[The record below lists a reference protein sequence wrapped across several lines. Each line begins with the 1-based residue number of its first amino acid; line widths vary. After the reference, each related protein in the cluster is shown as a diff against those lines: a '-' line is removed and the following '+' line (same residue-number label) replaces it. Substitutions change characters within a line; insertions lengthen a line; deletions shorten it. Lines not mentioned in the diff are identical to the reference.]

1 MEKILIV
8 DDDECILDATTCI
21 LESHYAT
28 HGCSRGAEAITW
40 ATAHQPDLIL
50 LDVLMDEMDGYD
62 VCRELKARPETRD
75 IPVIFVSSLDSVQDE
90 THGLSLGAIDYLAK
104 PLNASIALARIANH
118 LKLKRHED
126 ELRQL
131 NHNMEELVR
140 QRTAQ
145 LSKALEAA
153 KVADRAKDE
162 FLANISHELRTPL
175 SAVIGFSSLALPF
188 STDARQREYLDKVTR
203 SGRALSAIIND
214 LLDLSKI
221 AAGCMALE
229 ITPFS
234 LRELIARSR
243 STLAYEAEAKGL
255 ELRTQ
260 IDDDVPDILLGDT
273 LRLEQILLNL
283 LSNAVKFTAAGRV
296 ALHAGV
302 HSRHAERL
310 CLAIDITDTG
320 IGLSAADIELLFKPF
335 SQTDVSI
342 NRKVGGTGLG
352 LSICKR
358 LAEMMD
364 GGISASSVEGSGT
377 TFHLKLWFGVGKP
390 EDLSSAEQNVRA
402 KELPTCYR
410 EANVLVVDD
419 QLFNREVAEGL
430 LAVVGI
436 TPRMAGNGQEALD
449 LLLAAGPAAFDL
461 ILMDIRMPVMDG
473 LSATR
478 ELRSR
483 PGFGELPIVAMT
495 AHTMPHEKAQSA
507 AAGMNDQ
514 LGKPFDDA
522 SFYRVL
528 AKWIPLAKQQAQAA
542 ASALPLS
549 APDTGLPQ
557 LPGIDTRAGLS
568 LFVGDEARYR
578 HWLTNFIDEAP
589 VLLAQIHEALAAGQ
603 AEPAGLAA
611 HTLKGRSG
619 MLGMGELHA
628 MAAKVEAAIDI
639 GEPAEALI
647 DRLEHAVGL
656 MCKEIGKA
664 FKLGENAL
672 K

>member
-8 DDDECILDATTCI
+8 DDDECILDATSCI

-28 HGCSRGAEAITW
+28 HSCSRGAEAIAW

-62 VCRELKARPETRD
+62 VCRELKNRPETRD

-145 LSKALEAA
+145 LSRALEAA
-153 KVADRAKDE
+153 KIADRAKDE

-175 SAVIGFSSLALPF
+175 SAVIGFSSLAIPF
-188 STDARQREYLDKVTR
+188 STDARQREYLEKVTR

-221 AAGCMALE
+221 AAGCMTLE
-229 ITPFS
+229 IAPFS

-243 STLAYEAEAKGL
+243 STVAYEAEAKGL
-255 ELRTQ
+255 ELSTQ
-260 IDDDVPDILLGDT
+260 IDESAPDVLIGDS

-283 LSNAVKFTAAGRV
+283 LSNAVKFTAAGRI
-296 ALHAGV
+296 ALHVGLL
-302 HSRHAERL
+302 RRQGERI
-310 CLAIDITDTG
+310 CLSIDINDTG
-320 IGLSAADIELLFKPF
+320 IGLRTEDIALLFKPF
-335 SQTDVSI
+335 SQTDASI
-342 NRKVGGTGLG
+342 TRKVGGTGLG

-358 LAEMMD
+358 LTEMMD
-364 GGISASSVEGSGT
+364 GEITASSAEGCGT
-377 TFHLKLWFGVGKP
+377 TFHIKLWFGLGKP
-390 EDLSSAEQNVRA
+390 EDLLANALNTRA
-402 KELPTCYR
+402 KELPAYYH

-436 TPRMAGNGQEALD
+436 TPRMVANGQEALN
-449 LLLAAGPAAFDL
+449 LLLEAGPAAFDL
-461 ILMDIRMPVMDG
+461 VLMDIRMPVMDG

-507 AAGMNDQ
+507 TAGMNDQ

-549 APDTGLPQ
+549 VPDTGLPT

-568 LFVGDEARYR
+568 LFVGDEVRYR

-589 VLLAQIHEALAAGQ
+589 ALLAQIRQALAAGQ
-603 AEPAGLAA
+603 IDEAGIAA

-619 MLGMGELHA
+619 MLGMGDLNT
-628 MAAKVEAAIDI
+628 MAARVEAAVDG
-639 GEPAEALI
+639 GEPAETLI
-647 DRLEHAVGL
+647 DHLERGVGL

-664 FKLGENAL
+664 FKLGENL
-672 K
+672 PK

>member
-28 HGCSRGAEAITW
+28 HGCSRGAEAIAW

-62 VCRELKARPETRD
+62 VCRELKNRPETRD

-131 NHNMEELVR
+131 NHNMEDLVR
-140 QRTAQ
+140 QRTTQ

-188 STDARQREYLDKVTR
+188 STDARQREYLEKVTR

-243 STLAYEAEAKGL
+243 SAVAYEAETKDL
-255 ELRTQ
+255 ELSTQ

-283 LSNAVKFTAAGRV
+283 LSNAVKFTATGQV
-296 ALHAGV
+296 ALHAAV
-302 HSRHAERL
+302 HSRHDERI

-320 IGLSAADIELLFKPF
+320 IGLRAEDIDLLFKPF

-364 GGISASSVEGSGT
+364 GGISASSAEDKGT
-377 TFHLKLWFGVGKP
+377 TFHIKLWFAVGKP
-390 EDLSSAEQNVRA
+390 EDLSVAGQNARA
-402 KELPTCYR
+402 KELPAYYR
-410 EANVLVVDD
+410 EAKVLVVDD

-449 LLLAAGPAAFDL
+449 LLLEAGPGAFDL
-461 ILMDIRMPVMDG
+461 VLMDIRMPVMDG

-483 PGFGELPIVAMT
+483 PGFGDLPIVAMT

-528 AKWIPLAKQQAQAA
+528 AKWIPLARQQAQAA
-542 ASALPLS
+542 AAALPLS
-549 APDTGLPQ
+549 APNNGLPDV
-557 LPGIDTRAGLS
+557 PGIDTRAGLS

-589 VLLAQIHEALAAGQ
+589 VLLAQIREALAAGQ
-603 AEPAGLAA
+603 SEPAGLAA

-628 MAAKVEAAIDI
+628 MAASVEAAIDG
-639 GEPAEALI
+639 GEPAGALI
-647 DRLEHAVGL
+647 DRLEQGVGL
-656 MCKEIGKA
+656 MCKDIGKA
-664 FKLGENAL
+664 FKLGEH
-672 K
+672 